1 MPYDIIYMWNLKYD
15 TNEFINETKTDSQI
29 HREQTDGCQGKDGG
43 RGWGWGL
50 PGCHDPILRPK
61 EKT

>member
-29 HREQTDGCQGKDGG
+29 HREQTVGCQGKDGG
-43 RGWGWGL
+43 RGWG
-50 PGCHDPILRPK
+50 
-61 EKT
+61 

>member
-43 RGWGWGL
+43 RGWG
-50 PGCHDPILRPK
+50 
-61 EKT
+61 